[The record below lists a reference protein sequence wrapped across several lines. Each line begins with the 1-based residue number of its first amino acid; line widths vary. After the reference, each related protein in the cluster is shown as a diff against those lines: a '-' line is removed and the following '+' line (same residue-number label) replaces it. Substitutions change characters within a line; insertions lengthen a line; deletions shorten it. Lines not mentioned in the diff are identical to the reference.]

1 MHSQFGAV
9 QLWRAAAHAAGLADK
24 LKAPIIVAV
33 VRFEPQPALCS
44 LGAGKA
50 LGVWVSGH

>member
-50 LGVWVSGH
+50 LGVWLSGH